1 MREGWCV
8 DFNTTTPIELS
19 SISSSSSI
27 IEIEEIESQVVE
39 DDQNDSIKNT
49 DKNHDKRNDNRNDK
63 RRDKNHLNKNE
74 ESINIIAAKNGD
86 NEEKENFI
94 SIDSDTINEE
104 ECDKIVFTLSCS
116 EQGQIGVFP
125 EQQEN
130 WKWISNTIKKSFIK
144 TLKVQTN
151 EKLLLRINDETL
163 SDDYTE
169 SRRIPFISKKN
180 PIKKNVKNE
189 KIINENS
196 HNENESKNKNKNNK
210 DKKVDL
216 DNLKSLE
223 VVTRVLNGFAYTG
236 GSSLASLSVHN
247 EFTSGTYLFLFI
259 LFLFSFSLLFYLLNF
274 IFLDFL
280 FCFGLFCFVLIFLV

>member
-39 DDQNDSIKNT
+39 DDQNDSMKNA

-259 LFLFSFSLLFYLLNF
+259 FIFLFSSFLSFVFNFS
-274 IFLDFL
+274 
-280 FCFGLFCFVLIFLV
+280 GLFVLF